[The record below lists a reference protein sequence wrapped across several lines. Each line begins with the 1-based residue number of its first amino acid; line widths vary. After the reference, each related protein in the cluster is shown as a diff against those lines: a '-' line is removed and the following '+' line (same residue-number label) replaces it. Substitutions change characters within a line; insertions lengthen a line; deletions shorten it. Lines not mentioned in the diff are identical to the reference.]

1 MVQSSIATG
10 PRRAHTWVF
19 TCLFLLLLSGTI
31 PTAQAQLTPSVDIE
45 CSPVEIPVEVAPGT
59 PATGTTICTLSN
71 PNAYSEEVNITVD
84 VEGLIY
90 AAPESVSVD
99 GGEEATFEVVYRA
112 ELGDSVENIQ
122 SDINARVESW
132 GASIPCVGCTEETFR
147 VTVAIQQF
155 GRPGLIIDPQEL
167 LLDAGDSG
175 EIVFKVQNKGNDKD
189 TITLDVVNRSGLEQ
203 FGVQLSF
210 SGSSFELEAGATADV
225 TLTVTTTEGVGDDIF
240 EVEITATSQHS
251 VDEGNS
257 WTINDVFRLETVAEQ
272 DLIISVAGVPT
283 WAVSVAA
290 ILLLL
295 AVVGAIVVVVKLVSN
310 RRSLAADDFDF
321 DDDDLDFDDDEFD
334 DLDLDDLDLDDF

>member
-1 MVQSSIATG
+1 MTM
-10 PRRAHTWVF
+10 
-19 TCLFLLLLSGTI
+19 
-31 PTAQAQLTPSVDIE
+31 
-45 CSPVEIPVEVAPGT
+45 
-59 PATGTTICTLSN
+59 
-71 PNAYSEEVNITVD
+71 
-84 VEGLIY
+84 
-90 AAPESVSVD
+90 
-99 GGEEATFEVVYRA
+99 
-112 ELGDSVENIQ
+112 
-122 SDINARVESW
+122 
-132 GASIPCVGCTEETFR
+132 
-147 VTVAIQQF
+147 AIQY
-155 GRPGLIIDPQEL
+155 
-167 LLDAGDSG
+167 
-175 EIVFKVQNKGNDKD
+175 NGNDKD
-189 TITLDVVNRSGLEQ
+189 TIILDIVNRSGLEQ
-203 FGVQLSF
+203 FGAQFSF

-272 DLIISVAGVPT
+272 DMIISVAGVPT

>member
-19 TCLFLLLLSGTI
+19 ACLFLLLLSATI
-31 PTAQAQLTPSVDIE
+31 PAAQAQLTPSVDIE

-59 PATGTTICTLSN
+59 PATGTTTCTLSN
-71 PNAYSEEVNITVD
+71 PNPYSEEVNITVD

-122 SDINARVESW
+122 SDINARVESA
-132 GASIPCVGCTEETFR
+132 GNFPCIGCTEETFR

-155 GRPGLIIDPQEL
+155 GRPGLLIDPQEL
-167 LLDAGDSG
+167 LLDPGESG

-189 TITLDVVNRSGLEQ
+189 TIILDVVNRSGLEQ
-203 FGVQLSF
+203 FGVQFSF
-210 SGSSFELEAGATADV
+210 SGSSFELNADATADV
-225 TLTVTTTEGVGDDIF
+225 TLTVTTTKEVGGGIF

-251 VDEGNS
+251 VDEGDA
-257 WTINDVFRLETVAEQ
+257 WTINDVFRLETVAKQE
-272 DLIISVAGVPT
+272 LILSVAGVPT

-310 RRSLAADDFDF
+310 RRSLAAGDFDF
-321 DDDDLDFDDDEFD
+321 DDDDLDFDDDDFD
-334 DLDLDDLDLDDF
+334 DLDLDDLDLDDL

>member
-10 PRRAHTWVF
+10 PRRGHSWVF

-31 PTAQAQLTPSVDIE
+31 PAAQAQLPTVDIE

-59 PATGTTICTLSN
+59 PATGTTTCTLSN

-132 GASIPCVGCTEETFR
+132 GVGAPCIACTEETFR

-155 GRPGLIIDPQEL
+155 GRPGLVIDPQEL
-167 LLDAGDSG
+167 LLDPGQSG
-175 EIVFKVQNKGNDKD
+175 EIVFKVQNRGNDKD

-203 FGVQLSF
+203 FGVQFSF
-210 SGSSFELEAGATADV
+210 SGSSFELNADATADV
-225 TLTVTTTEGVGDDIF
+225 TLTVTTTKEVGDGIF

-251 VDEGNS
+251 VDEGNA
-257 WTINDVFRLETVAEQ
+257 WTINDVFRLETVAKQE
-272 DLIISVAGVPT
+272 LILSVAGVPT

-321 DDDDLDFDDDEFD
+321 DDDDLDFDDDDFD